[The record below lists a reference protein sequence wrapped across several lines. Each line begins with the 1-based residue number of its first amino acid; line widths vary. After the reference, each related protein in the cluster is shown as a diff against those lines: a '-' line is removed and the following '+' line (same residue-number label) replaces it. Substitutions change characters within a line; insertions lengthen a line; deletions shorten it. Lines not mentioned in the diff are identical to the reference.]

1 MFLPSTNEII
11 LYNRN
16 RNASS
21 VLVDWETGSQ
31 YTSVLMYL
39 FTNTLK
45 FRSGR
50 HEMIMQITIA
60 ILIGYAF
67 GCIQSAYILS
77 KTVGKTDIREHGSGN
92 AGASNITA
100 IMGLKF
106 GVITGLVDV
115 LKGVLAVLVVK
126 WIYPDSPNLAYLAG
140 IMAII
145 GHIFPF
151 FMKFRGGK
159 GVATL
164 IGMMFGLNWK
174 LGILFILL
182 IAVPALLTDYIV
194 IGSFTT
200 FIALPIVTYVSDYPF
215 LFTIIAM
222 ALTILCFYLHR
233 ANIQRIINKEEIKI
247 RATLKKKR
255 T

>member
-1 MFLPSTNEII
+1 
-11 LYNRN
+11 
-16 RNASS
+16 
-21 VLVDWETGSQ
+21 
-31 YTSVLMYL
+31 
-39 FTNTLK
+39 
-45 FRSGR
+45 
-50 HEMIMQITIA
+50 MIMQTTIA

-67 GCIQSAYILS
+67 GCIQAAYILS
-77 KTVGKTDIREHGSGN
+77 KTVGKMDIREHGSGN

-106 GVITGLVDV
+106 GFITGLVDV
-115 LKGVLAVLVVK
+115 LKGMFAVLVVK
-126 WIYPDSPNLAYLAG
+126 WIYPNNPDFAYLAG
-140 IMAII
+140 IMTII

-151 FMKFRGGK
+151 YMKFRGGK

-182 IAVPALLTDYIV
+182 IVVPALLTDYIV

-215 LFTIIAM
+215 LFTIIAV

-233 ANIQRIINKEEIKI
+233 TNIQRIINKEEIKI

-255 T
+255 N